1 MNCLKC
7 GREVAESQV
16 FCTDC
21 LILMEKY
28 PVKPG
33 TAVILPNR
41 SPAPPVRKAGSH
53 FHPILSQEE
62 QLRVLKRRLHRLT
75 LMLAVTL
82 LLFAALAFYTAHLL
96 RSQAQPKT
104 GQNYS
109 SVTTSEASGV
119 S

>member
-7 GREVAESQV
+7 GREIGENQF

-21 LILMEKY
+21 LIQMEKY

-41 SPAPPVRKAGSH
+41 SQTTPVRKAGTY
-53 FHPILSQEE
+53 FRPVLSQEE
-62 QLRVLKRRLHRLT
+62 QLRVLKRRIRRLT
-75 LMLAVTL
+75 VSLAVTL
-82 LLFAALAFYTAHLL
+82 LLFAGLAFYTAHLL
-96 RSQAQPKT
+96 QSQARPKT

-109 SVTTSEASGV
+109 SITASESTGEN
-119 S
+119 